1 LETVGHFG
9 RFASEKAGNRRSTSL
24 GRRVGSEIG
33 DSGQSD
39 DTVQGQR
46 TITAQTIVDIKPFAP
61 GQPQRQVSTSRVTY
75 GGRTIKIELALS
87 RDLEQVIGRIRDILE
102 GARPPTTL
110 VAHPP
115 VLDAPGRDACIGKG
129 VGEPRDVAKIVLCE
143 PAASVDHDHD
153 RVRTVSVG
161 QAQLTEL
168 EWILTVGQAMI
179 GFRLRQG
186 KGIGGAHYGFVFT
199 HRTATGHSYK

>member
-115 VLDAPGRDACIGKG
+115 VLDAPGRG
-129 VGEPRDVAKIVLCE
+129 DVAKIVLCE